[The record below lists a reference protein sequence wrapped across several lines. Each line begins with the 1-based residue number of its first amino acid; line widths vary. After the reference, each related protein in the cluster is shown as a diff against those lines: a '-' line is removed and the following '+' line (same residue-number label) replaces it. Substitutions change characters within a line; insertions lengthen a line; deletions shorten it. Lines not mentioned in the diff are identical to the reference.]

1 MTKREALKRVRSI
14 LKGTIAEHGE
24 AIVVT
29 ASAEGRPHASW
40 MGTLSSPN
48 IERLLTLTSPDSRK
62 VVNLLENPVVEWL
75 FVNRSRTEVA
85 YLRGI
90 ARVVQDPDEVERA
103 WKLLKNK
110 TKAFFMQYMPKQ
122 GMGFFVI
129 ETKVSEIELVV
140 PKNNLFKVMNP
151 PFRS

>member
-1 MTKREALKRVRSI
+1 
-14 LKGTIAEHGE
+14 
-24 AIVVT
+24 
-29 ASAEGRPHASW
+29 
-40 MGTLSSPN
+40 
-48 IERLLTLTSPDSRK
+48 
-62 VVNLLENPVVEWL
+62 
-75 FVNRSRTEVA
+75 VA

>member
-1 MTKREALKRVRSI
+1 MTKREALKRVRFI
-14 LKGTIAEHGE
+14 LKGSITEHGE

-29 ASAEGRPHASW
+29 VSSEGRPHASW

-48 IERLLTLTSPDSRK
+48 IETLLTLTSPNSRK
-62 VVNLLENPVVEWL
+62 VVNLLENPEVEWM
-75 FVNRSRTEVA
+75 FVNHGRTEVA
-85 YLRGI
+85 YLRGR
-90 ARVVQDPDEVERA
+90 ARVVQEPEEVERA

-110 TKAFFMQYMPKQ
+110 TQAFFMQYMPKR
-122 GMGFFVI
+122 GMGFLVI

-140 PKNNLFKVMNP
+140 PKDNLFQVLKP